1 MRRSPVVF
9 VVALLLLPTLATPR
23 EQDGPRADE
32 DDVLLIVTFS
42 GGGTRAAAFG
52 FGVAQA
58 MRETAAG
65 NRSFIDRID
74 RVAGVSGGSLIATQ
88 LAVDDSAPGLASFRQ
103 KVLMTNIEA
112 ELVKSAAESS
122 LKLVRND
129 YNRSDAAAGYYG
141 ALFGDKTLA
150 DLEGGEPELWVQ
162 ATEMI
167 SGRPLAFRP
176 APLGDLGLTSD
187 QVSVGEAIA
196 ASAAVPGALPPLNLQ
211 IPSEDGSTSLP
222 LADGGVV
229 DNLGLEALFRGDVP
243 EHARAVIVIVVNS
256 RRTIPLPW
264 KPENSG
270 LISAGYSV
278 ALQQRRLDDL
288 MLESARAHLRVLE
301 LESRLAGRELETRL
315 LVLGFEGSARKQ
327 ALDQIGTRFNLSE
340 EEVLLL
346 VDEGREQTLARLP
359 ELSRYWERQD
369 QDGLSSPPAGRSMK
383 TGVPEVQ
390 TGQDSP

>member
-1 MRRSPVVF
+1 MRRSPVVL
-9 VVALLLLPTLATPR
+9 VVALLLLPTLASPR
-23 EQDGPRADE
+23 ERDAPRADG
-32 DDVLLIVTFS
+32 DDVLLIATFS

-58 MRETAAG
+58 MRETTAG
-65 NRSFIDRID
+65 GRPFIDRID

-88 LAVDDSAPGLASFRQ
+88 LAVDDSALGLASFRQ
-103 KVLMTNIEA
+103 KVLMTNLEA
-112 ELVKSAAESS
+112 ELLRSAAESS
-122 LKLVRND
+122 LKLVRDD
-129 YNRSDAAAGYYG
+129 YNRSDAAAVYYG
-141 ALFGDKTLA
+141 ALFGDKTIA
-150 DLEGGEPELWVQ
+150 DLEGGEPELWIQ

-187 QVSVGEAIA
+187 QVSLGQAIA

-229 DNLGLEALFRGDVP
+229 DNLGLEVLFRGDVP
-243 EHARAVIVIVVNS
+243 ERARVIIVIVVNS
-256 RRTIPLPW
+256 RRTIPSPW
-264 KPENSG
+264 KPESSG
-270 LISAGYSV
+270 LISAGYTV

-315 LVLGFEGSARKQ
+315 LALDFEGSARKQ
-327 ALDQIGTRFNLSE
+327 ALDQIGTRFHLSE

-346 VDEGREQTLARLP
+346 VDEGRERMLERLP
-359 ELSRYWERQD
+359 ELSRYWEEQG
-369 QDGLSSPPAGRSMK
+369 QGGLSSQPGGTSMK
-383 TGVPEVQ
+383 TEAPEVH